1 LFERIV
7 DDPYYHLICQC
18 SPYHTNSALH
28 PVIRQFERS
37 AGFTL
42 EDSAATKLE
51 KLETLLSA
59 TDNLSDSTRSLFA
72 DLLSIPL
79 DDRYPP
85 LEFPPA

>member
-1 LFERIV
+1 
-7 DDPYYHLICQC
+7 LICQC

-59 TDNLSDSTRSLFA
+59 TDNLSDSTRCLFA